1 MRIELSDK
9 NKQVLFGELNLG
21 EVFRYHGD
29 YYIKTMIIYQYMT
42 AINLSTGTRLS
53 FEDTIEVEI
62 VDCVLKINS

>member
-9 NKQVLFGELNLG
+9 NKQALFGELSLG

-29 YYIKTMIIYQYMT
+29 YYIKTMIIYQHMT
-42 AINLSTGTRLS
+42 AVNLSTGTRLS
-53 FEDTIEVEI
+53 FEDTTEVET